1 MNEGEDKIVG
11 LREYHTKDKVHFEV
25 EMNENY
31 FNSLYV
37 GDGEMF
43 RLQKFFKLSTPM
55 SMKNMVG
62 FNAERKLVRMPNVQS
77 ILEMFFKV
85 RLEYY

>member
-1 MNEGEDKIVG
+1 MIDELPIAKWTKDYKLALDQIMNEGEDKIVG

-43 RLQKFFKLSTPM
+43 RL
-55 SMKNMVG
+55 
-62 FNAERKLVRMPNVQS
+62 
-77 ILEMFFKV
+77 
-85 RLEYY
+85 

>member
-1 MNEGEDKIVG
+1 
-11 LREYHTKDKVHFEV
+11 
-25 EMNENY
+25 
-31 FNSLYV
+31 
-37 GDGEMF
+37 
-43 RLQKFFKLSTPM
+43 M